1 MTMQKR
7 NDGAAGG
14 GEGSSLDEAG
24 TASSAISSA
33 VEDAM
38 GQQRE
43 EDQAQWAT
51 GPEAILGEAYVKISF
66 EQLVQEMTR
75 LRQEVTELRHRCE
88 ALERTTS

>member
-1 MTMQKR
+1 MTMQQR

-14 GEGSSLDEAG
+14 GEGSSLDEVG
-24 TASSAISSA
+24 TSSAISSA
-33 VEDAM
+33 VEGAM

-43 EDQAQWAT
+43 QDQAQWEAT
-51 GPEAILGEAYVKISF
+51 PEALLGEAYVKISF

-88 ALERTTS
+88 ALERTTR